1 MAPPDK
7 KAKCGE
13 VPITYPAD
21 CSYVCYCTPNGGCN
35 WAVTCG
41 DWTTGGKGH
50 TAQPPGRPHVTVDG
64 KLEACAKI
72 LAKRWKRPV
81 IVPTSLRRRTI
92 RKRTLKGTPAEI
104 AQALG
109 LELGRNR

>member
-1 MAPPDK
+1 MAADK

-13 VPITYPAD
+13 VPITYPGD
-21 CSYVCYCTPNGGCN
+21 CSYVCYCTPNGGCT

-41 DWTTGGKGH
+41 DWTTGGQGLV
-50 TAQPPGRPHVTVDG
+50 AEPPAKPTVTIDG
-64 KLEACAKI
+64 KLDACAKI

-81 IVPTSLRRRTI
+81 RVPMSSRRQTI
-92 RKRTLKGTPAEI
+92 RKRTLRGTPEEI

-109 LELGRNR
+109 LELGRGR